1 MADSTLPEPDRPSS
15 YCKLLDNIRDRLRPA
30 CSDMTSSEFDTLTA
44 RMAEIEMKYRG
55 MEILLAL
62 TTSDSARPY
71 A

>member
-1 MADSTLPEPDRPSS
+1 MPDRPASD
-15 YCKLLDNIRDRLRPA
+15 CQVLDDIRRRGSPV
-30 CSDMTSSEFDTLTA
+30 CRHMTAGEFDVLTA

-62 TTSDSARPY
+62 TAADSSRPY